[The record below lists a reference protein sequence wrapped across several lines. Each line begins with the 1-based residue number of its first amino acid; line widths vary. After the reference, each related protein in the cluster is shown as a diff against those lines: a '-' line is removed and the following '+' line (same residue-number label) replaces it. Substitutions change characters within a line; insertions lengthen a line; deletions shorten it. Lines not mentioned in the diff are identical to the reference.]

1 MKDDKG
7 RLLKALQKIRQEYA
21 RAAERQQTNDKRG
34 RDDNRFVFSF
44 RRKIDVNSNPYRYT
58 SQQRGQDQTNKLDAD
73 MVLWTRAVAKY
84 TKWLVIVGTVGAAVA
99 LGTLWAIKGQWD
111 QMRAEQR
118 AWVSFEPNIK
128 LTQGI
133 EYGVHGAEWT
143 INYPIHNTGHTP
155 AAYVWVDTL
164 LTSGMT
170 NETARRVAF
179 INDEK
184 HIPPVFD
191 SGRYLFPGDRGDFAF
206 QLAIGKDELAQIEQ
220 SNLKF
225 LRPIITACIRYYF
238 MMETIPHLTCVTTE
252 MFTKRGLIPANNTPV
267 AIDDIVFRYFMFG
280 PSFAN

>member
-1 MKDDKG
+1 MEDDRG
-7 RLLKALQKIRQEYA
+7 RLLKALQRIREEYA
-21 RAAERQQTNDKRG
+21 RATERQKINDESH
-34 RDDNRFVFSF
+34 RDGNRFVF
-44 RRKIDVNSNPYRYT
+44 RHRIDRKPYKY
-58 SQQRGQDQTNKLDAD
+58 SAQHSLQDQKTTLDAD

-84 TKWLVIVGTVGAAVA
+84 TKWLVIVGTIGAVVA
-99 LGTLWAIKGQWD
+99 FGTLWAIKGQLD
-111 QMRAEQR
+111 EMRAEQR